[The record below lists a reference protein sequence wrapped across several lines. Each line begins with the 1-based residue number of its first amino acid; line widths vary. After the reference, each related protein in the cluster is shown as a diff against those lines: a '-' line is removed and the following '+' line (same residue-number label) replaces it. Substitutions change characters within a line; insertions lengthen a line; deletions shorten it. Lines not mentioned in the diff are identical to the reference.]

1 MHSSNM
7 VEIDFITKATP
18 GVIWTLKA
26 NSIQQIKP
34 LLCFQTSVA
43 QKNNFMWEMCNSHM
57 YPINDH
63 KCDISS

>member
-26 NSIQQIKP
+26 NGIFLWFGYSANKTP
-34 LLCFQTSVA
+34 SLFPD
-43 QKNNFMWEMCNSHM
+43 F
-57 YPINDH
+57 
-63 KCDISS
+63 SSTEE

>member
-1 MHSSNM
+1 MAFSYGL
-7 VEIDFITKATP
+7 A
-18 GVIWTLKA
+18 
-26 NSIQQIKP
+26 IQQIKP

-43 QKNNFMWEMCNSHM
+43 QKNNFMWEMCNCHM